1 MKLSYRTKGGLIVIT
16 VGLMFLLVGLIFAHF
31 ALPDVRHRCSEE
43 VDALII
49 GYDEFRS
56 IQPEDAGF
64 KTGATT
70 PIFRYEYDG
79 IEYEEHEDFYTTGL
93 NYKLAK
99 RYPDGNCILKVNPKN
114 PSEIYFADL
123 HESGKSAFI
132 VLDIV
137 GSLVILL
144 GVVEIFDK
152 DGKIIKTAK

>member
-1 MKLSYRTKGGLIVIT
+1 MSYRIKGGLIAII
-16 VGLMFLLVGLIFAHF
+16 VGLMFLLVGLIFTHF
-31 ALPDVRHRCSEE
+31 TLSNVRHRCSEE
-43 VDALII
+43 VGALII
-49 GYDEFRS
+49 GYDEFKS

-64 KTGATT
+64 KTGAIT

-79 IEYEEHEDFYTTGL
+79 VEYEGHENFYTTGL
-93 NYKLAK
+93 KYKLTK
-99 RYPDGNCILKVNPKN
+99 RYPDGNCILKVNPEN

-123 HESGKSAFI
+123 HESSKPAFI